1 MDWLAPAGTA
11 STITAAIFAGI
22 LQWRKENRDGRV
34 TAVDLTERLQSMLD
48 RAMAHAQEA
57 LEHAEAE
64 IGALNKRVLALE
76 EDRAAQARRIEAHL
90 VWDREVESRLRGF
103 DPAATFGPPPPLHP

>member
-1 MDWLAPAGTA
+1 MDWFAPAGTA
-11 STITAAIFAGI
+11 ATLTTGIWAGV
-22 LQWRKENRDGRV
+22 LAWRKDRREDRV
-34 TAVDLTERLQSMLD
+34 SVVDLTERLQGMLTQAID
-48 RAMAHAQEA
+48 
-57 LEHAEAE
+57 HAEAE
-64 IGALNKRVLALE
+64 IAELTRRVLVLE

>member
-1 MDWLAPAGTA
+1 MGGPQW
-11 STITAAIFAGI
+11 ITGA
-22 LQWRKENRDGRV
+22 
-34 TAVDLTERLQSMLD
+34 ERLTPSAPGG
-48 RAMAHAQEA
+48 AMSE
-57 LEHAEAE
+57 
-64 IGALNKRVLALE
+64 GPGE

>member
-1 MDWLAPAGTA
+1 MGGPQW
-11 STITAAIFAGI
+11 ITGA
-22 LQWRKENRDGRV
+22 
-34 TAVDLTERLQSMLD
+34 ER
-48 RAMAHAQEA
+48 
-57 LEHAEAE
+57 
-64 IGALNKRVLALE
+64 E